1 MCRKVHVQGCVKKR
15 QPLSISQNHVTF
27 NITRFSL

>member
-15 QPLSISQNHVTF
+15 HLLSILKKRITF
-27 NITRFSL
+27 NITLFSL